1 MDRKQTQPLSAIH
14 KSAEDHVEHLET
26 NEAPAADDFRGLPK
40 LLDTKRNRGFCPLA
54 DEYLKGRM
62 RKVASVKE
70 FSGQPK
76 TRLTKIVSGNLL
88 LLVWEAEYEP
98 VNTKK
103 DKVRKRVKRNWDMET
118 HLHAHKVWSHIWSE
132 VSMFQC
138 WFQRWTVA
146 KGPKLRLWHHRNGF
160 EVRYYVLKWT
170 VLGCDEVW
178 RWAEVCD
185 SSSSMPGT
193 RRQWSGME
201 RQWIN
206 HRGKNSIKVKLGCVL
221 SVSSDAFLTH
231 ADAFW
236 EHQCGNQLFSFWFWK
251 ALPVLWAAVFRREQT
266 PWKINWFIVG
276 RYSQTS

>member
-1 MDRKQTQPLSAIH
+1 MISVGFLYLQEVLTQFS
-14 KSAEDHVEHLET
+14 
-26 NEAPAADDFRGLPK
+26 
-40 LLDTKRNRGFCPLA
+40 KRNGGFCFLA

-88 LLVWEAEYEP
+88 LLAWEAEYEP

-103 DKVRKRVKRNWDMET
+103 DKVGKRVRRNWDIET
-118 HLHAHKVWSHIWSE
+118 HLHAHKVWSHIRSE

-138 WFQRWTVA
+138 WIRHWTVA
-146 KGPKLRLWHHRNGF
+146 HVPKLRLWHHRNGF
-160 EVRYYVLKWT
+160 EIRYYGLKWT

-178 RWAEVCD
+178 RWVKVCD
-185 SSSSMPGT
+185 SNFSMPGT
-193 RRQWSGME
+193 RRQWSGASVPSLEWKDNKSITEE
-201 RQWIN
+201 RTELWELS
-206 HRGKNSIKVKLGCVL
+206 SIKVKLGCIL

-251 ALPVLWAAVFRREQT
+251 ALSVPWAAVFRREQT
-266 PWKINWFIVG
+266 PCKTLWKINWFIVG
-276 RYSQTS
+276 WYCHTS